1 MLASGARSVGS
12 NPAGG
17 TFILK
22 SHFLGLKFGLK
33 LIFPAPVAQ
42 RIEHRFPK
50 PGVVRSNR
58 TGGAL
63 AFSKIILEN
72 LQI

>member
-1 MLASGARSVGS
+1 M
-12 NPAGG
+12 
-17 TFILK
+17 FY
-22 SHFLGLKFGLK
+22 
-33 LIFPAPVAQ
+33 APVAQ

-63 AFSKIILEN
+63 DYLSD
-72 LQI
+72 